1 MAYNFSG
8 SGQNLFSTSTPVTA
22 TPLTLACWMNKT
34 AATTTGILTAIFWDG
49 AGSWYAF
56 YLAAGSAANGQK
68 VGINLANN
76 NSFGAGANA
85 TTTYTTGTWHHACG
99 VFTSSTSRT
108 VYMDGGN
115 SATDT
120 SSVTPTN
127 LNSVNIGAA
136 RRQTV
141 TDNYFDGSIAEVGI
155 WDAALTQAEV
165 GALADG
171 MSPQLVRPQNL
182 KVYVPLVRSTQD
194 LKGLSFTT
202 VGSPTVSAQTRVY
215 LR

>member
-1 MAYNFSG
+1 MAYEFSG
-8 SGQNLFSTSTPVTA
+8 SGQNLYSISTPVTA
-22 TPLTLACWMNKT
+22 TPLTLACWMKKT
-34 AATTTGILTAIFWDG
+34 AATTTGILTGIYWDG
-49 AGSWYAF
+49 GGSWYAF

-68 VGINLANN
+68 VGLGAANN
-76 NSFGAGANA
+76 NSFANA
-85 TTTYTTGTWHHACG
+85 DSTATYTAGTWHHVCG

-108 VYMDGGN
+108 IYLDAGN
-115 SATDT
+115 SATNTT
-120 SSVTPTN
+120 SLTPTN
-127 LNSVNIGAA
+127 LNSVNIGAS

-182 KVYVPLVRSTQD
+182 KVYTPMIRSTLD
-194 LKGLSFTT
+194 LKGLSLTT
-202 VGSPTVSAQTRVY
+202 AGSPTVSAHPRVY
-215 LR
+215 LQ